1 MKMKTFTKL
10 FLVVAVLGSQLAGFA
25 VNAGGYLRD
34 AHKEGVAPTYKGS
47 SSDWKQVTE
56 RQSALNVSA
65 QNARPT
71 FVIKDNSHTCSK
83 IYASAVG
90 SAFHAYE
97 PSKSTKSFYA
107 TVTLAS
113 FMSGPDQKVMPSINA
128 YPNPSR
134 GITRLSL
141 SQVGN
146 DNYKIKISNT
156 IGKVVAVKELSTL
169 DVDVDMS
176 SLPAGVYFY
185 SLLVNDK
192 MVETKRLILQK

>member
-1 MKMKTFTKL
+1 MKTFTKL
-10 FLVVAVLGSQLAGFA
+10 FFVVAVLGSQLAGFA

-34 AHKEGVAPTYKGS
+34 ANKEGISPIYKGS
-47 SSDWKQVTE
+47 ASDWKQVTE

-71 FVIKDNSHTCSK
+71 FVVKDNSHTCSK
-83 IYASAVG
+83 IYASAVS

-97 PSKSTKSFYA
+97 PSKSNKSFYA

-113 FMSGPDQKVMPSINA
+113 LMAGPEQKVMPSINA

-141 SQVGN
+141 TQVGN
-146 DNYKIKISNT
+146 DNQHYKIKISNT

>member
-1 MKMKTFTKL
+1 M
-10 FLVVAVLGSQLAGFA
+10 GSQLAGFA
-25 VNAGGYLRD
+25 VNAGSFLRD
-34 AHKEGVAPTYKGS
+34 GHKEGVAPTYKGS
-47 SSDWKQVTE
+47 TADWKQVTE
-56 RQSALNVSA
+56 RQSSALSVSA

-71 FVIKDNSHTCSK
+71 FVTKEGHTCSK
-83 IYASAVG
+83 IYASAVS
-90 SAFHAYE
+90 SAFHAFE
-97 PSKSTKSFYA
+97 AKSTKSLYA
-107 TVTLAS
+107 DVTLAS
-113 FMSGPDQKVMPSINA
+113 FMSGPDQKVMPTINA

-134 GITRLSL
+134 GVTRLSL

-146 DNYKIKISNT
+146 DNYHYKIKISNT

>member
-1 MKMKTFTKL
+1 MKNFTKI

-25 VNAGGYLRD
+25 VNASGYLRD
-34 AHKEGVAPTYKGS
+34 HKEGVAPTYKGS
-47 SSDWKQVTE
+47 SADWKQVAE
-56 RQSALNVSA
+56 KQPGLSVSA

-71 FVIKDNSHTCSK
+71 FVIKENSHTCSK

-90 SAFHAYE
+90 SAFHTYE
-97 PSKSTKSFYA
+97 SSKSHKSFYA
-107 TVTLAS
+107 TVTMAS
-113 FMSGPDQKVMPSINA
+113 FMSGPEQKVMPTINA

-141 SQVGN
+141 SQVGH
-146 DNYKIKISNT
+146 DNYHYKIKISNT